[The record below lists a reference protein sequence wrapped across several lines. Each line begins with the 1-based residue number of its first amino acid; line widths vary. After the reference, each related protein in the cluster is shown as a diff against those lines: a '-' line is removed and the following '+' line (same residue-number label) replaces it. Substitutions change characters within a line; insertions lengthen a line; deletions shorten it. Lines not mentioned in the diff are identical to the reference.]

1 MPNIQAFRGLRYN
14 LGHVG
19 ELEAVLAPA
28 PRFIAADDQNELYK
42 KHPCNFVRLNC
53 NRTEPGDVG
62 GDRLERAVRY
72 FRNWQREGVFERDG
86 EAAIYVIQVEEE
98 NGDTS
103 PSMGFISIAGIDS
116 LSSSHQESA
125 DRSAID
131 SELHLIKRCEA
142 NLNPVTVLLEDFDAK
157 IELLLTAQV
166 ANKAPVQAEANGLK
180 FKLWIENDL
189 HFISSL
195 SALAASVEHM
205 AIANLESL
213 AAAEEY
219 KKSCSDSSNDVVPQS
234 DSVLSCCM
242 CVSGLRLSEILDQA
256 ATLDSTNTSPKLIEF
271 ADGLI
276 RIPVILSGLV
286 VNVFD

>member
-28 PRFIAADDQNELYK
+28 PGLIAADVQADLYK
-42 KHPCNFVRLNC
+42 KHPCNFVRVNC
-53 NRTEPGDVG
+53 NRVEPGDAAD
-62 GDRLERAVRY
+62 DRLERAARY

-86 EAAIYVIQVEEE
+86 EAAIYVIQVAEE
-98 NGDTS
+98 NGGTL

-116 LSSSHQESA
+116 LTPANQDPPDESA
-125 DRSAID
+125 IE
-131 SELHLIKRCEA
+131 SELDLIKRCEA

-157 IELLLTAQV
+157 IESLLTAQV
-166 ANKAPVQAEANGLK
+166 ANKAPVQAETNGLK

-205 AIANLESL
+205 AIAILASL

-219 KKSCSDSSNDVVPQS
+219 KKCRPDSSNDVVPQS
-234 DSVLSCCM
+234 DSVLSCSI
-242 CVSGLRLSEILDQA
+242 CVSGLRLTEILDQA
-256 ATLDSTNTSPKLIEF
+256 STKGPTNTSPTSIEF

-276 RIPVILSGLV
+276 RIPLILSGMV

>member
-28 PRFIAADDQNELYK
+28 PRFIAGDFQNELYR
-42 KHPCNFVRLNC
+42 KHPCNFVRLNS

-62 GDRLERAVRY
+62 GDCLERAVRY

-86 EAAIYVIQVEEE
+86 EAAIYVIQIEEE
-98 NGDTS
+98 NGDMS
-103 PSMGFISIAGIDS
+103 PSMGFISIAEIDS
-116 LSSSHQESA
+116 LSSSHQKSV
-125 DRSAID
+125 DPSAID

-142 NLNPVTVLLEDFDAK
+142 NLNPVTVLLEDFDAE
-157 IELLLTAQV
+157 IESLLIAQV
-166 ANKAPVQAEANGLK
+166 ANKAPVQAESHGLK

-195 SALAASVEHM
+195 SALTSSVEHK

-213 AAAEEY
+213 AAAEKY
-219 KKSCSDSSNDVVPQS
+219 QQSCSDSLDDVVPQS

-242 CVSGLRLSEILDQA
+242 CVSGLRLSEILDQEA
-256 ATLDSTNTSPKLIEF
+256 AMDSANMSPKLIEY

-276 RIPVILSGLV
+276 QIPLILSGLV